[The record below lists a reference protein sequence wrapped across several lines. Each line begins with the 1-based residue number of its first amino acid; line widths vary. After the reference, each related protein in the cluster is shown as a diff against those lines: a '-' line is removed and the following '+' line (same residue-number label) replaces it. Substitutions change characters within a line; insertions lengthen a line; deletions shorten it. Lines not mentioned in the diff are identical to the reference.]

1 MHDKAF
7 HIAKNLKY
15 DRYQRGLAS
24 IVSRFFDKN
33 ILVVVVV
40 LYYMLLYVNTAPK
53 TVLSNSWNIMESS
66 KSTSKYHLSFKF
78 MDEKRLDFPS
88 RKSSKWEIFSNH

>member
-24 IVSRFFDKN
+24 IVSRFFDKKYFGSGSCA
-33 ILVVVVV
+33 I
-40 LYYMLLYVNTAPK
+40 LYVT
-53 TVLSNSWNIMESS
+53 IC
-66 KSTSKYHLSFKF
+66 
-78 MDEKRLDFPS
+78 
-88 RKSSKWEIFSNH
+88 